1 MKPRTRDPDAKR
13 RRIAAAA
20 LEIFGEYGYEG
31 TTTAALAR
39 AAGVAEGTV
48 FHHFGSK
55 DGLLE
60 ACGEEQI
67 RPLAQAL
74 LQGAGGGTALDHR
87 KLVEKTFSWVAGNAP
102 LGRLWAQ
109 ADLRLQAPLTRGVRT
124 ALIEALVPALEREQ
138 AAGRVRPGDCHS
150 LASFGFA
157 IVNAALLDYYG
168 GQTKLSRRQ
177 IIAEAARVISAI
189 LAPESKR
196 ADAR

>member
-1 MKPRTRDPDAKR
+1 MKSRTRDPDAKR

-20 LEIFGEYGYEG
+20 LEIFGEHGYEG
-31 TTTAALAR
+31 TTTAALAK

-67 RPLAQAL
+67 RPLAEKL
-74 LQGAGGGTALDHR
+74 LRGAGGAAPLDYR
-87 KLVEKTFSWVAGNAP
+87 MLVERTFSWVAGNAH

-124 ALIEALVPALEREQ
+124 ALIAPLVPALEREQ
-138 AAGRVRPGDCHS
+138 AAGRVRPGDCRA

-157 IVNAALLDYYG
+157 IVNAALVSYYG
-168 GQTKLSRRQ
+168 GETRLSRKQ
-177 IIAEAARVISAI
+177 VIEEAVRVLSAI
-189 LAPESKR
+189 VAPSETDDIR
-196 ADAR
+196 